1 MSAARDRIAR
11 AVNAYVSRRLQPLE
25 QDLASNRS
33 EIADLR
39 SEISALGTTN
49 RELLATVN
57 TLSRRRR
64 DSAPIRC
71 LFLVHYMEA
80 WDSIAD
86 VYAEM
91 DAADDFA
98 PLVASIPRRLV
109 HAPDFGGEQFTHERL
124 DALGVPHIRLN
135 GPDSFRDL
143 QTVKHLDPHLILRQ
157 SQWDAD
163 VPPAFATEH
172 LAFARLALIP
182 YETMSL
188 IEAAP
193 PPPGVADWLSD
204 TPYHRSS
211 WAVFCANEYVRE
223 FAARTS
229 PVTQGEQF
237 IVTGHPKP
245 DRIRRTMRATAPK
258 QRPFTVTWSAHHSLD
273 DEWSRFGMFHLVHDD
288 MLTWAEERPE
298 WSFVFSPHP
307 SLSTRLD
314 AAAPPLTPKAVAGFR
329 ERWDALPNTST
340 FTAAGYGSLFAHSD
354 LMVTDGLSMLLEYQL
369 ANKPVVHLKRPD
381 HRPFSTM
388 GRIAQKGFHS
398 VGSVAEARVKADGFA
413 AGQPDPLAQAQREVV
428 QELFGDHRPAKEI
441 VEHIRR
447 NW

>member
-39 SEISALGTTN
+39 SEIGALGTTN

-109 HAPDFGGEQFTHERL
+109 HAPDFGGEQFTHEGLEAL
-124 DALGVPHIRLN
+124 DVPHIRLN

-157 SQWDAD
+157 SQWDSD

-172 LAFARLALIP
+172 LGFARLALIP

-211 WAVFCANEYVRE
+211 WAVFCANEHVRQS
-223 FAARTS
+223 AARTS
-229 PVTQGEQF
+229 PVQ
-237 IVTGHPKP
+237 IK
-245 DRIRRTMRATAPK
+245 RA
-258 QRPFTVTWSAHHSLD
+258 
-273 DEWSRFGMFHLVHDD
+273 
-288 MLTWAEERPE
+288 
-298 WSFVFSPHP
+298 
-307 SLSTRLD
+307 
-314 AAAPPLTPKAVAGFR
+314 
-329 ERWDALPNTST
+329 
-340 FTAAGYGSLFAHSD
+340 
-354 LMVTDGLSMLLEYQL
+354 
-369 ANKPVVHLKRPD
+369 
-381 HRPFSTM
+381 
-388 GRIAQKGFHS
+388 
-398 VGSVAEARVKADGFA
+398 VG
-413 AGQPDPLAQAQREVV
+413 
-428 QELFGDHRPAKEI
+428 
-441 VEHIRR
+441 
-447 NW
+447 

>member
-11 AVNAYVSRRLQPLE
+11 AINAYVNRRLHPLE
-25 QDLASNRS
+25 RDLASTRC
-33 EIADLR
+33 ELADLR
-39 SEISALGTTN
+39 CEVSALGVTN
-49 RELLATVN
+49 RELLATV
-57 TLSRRRR
+57 
-64 DSAPIRC
+64 I
-71 LFLVHYMEA
+71 
-80 WDSIAD
+80 
-86 VYAEM
+86 
-91 DAADDFA
+91 
-98 PLVASIPRRLV
+98 
-109 HAPDFGGEQFTHERL
+109 
-124 DALGVPHIRLN
+124 
-135 GPDSFRDL
+135 
-143 QTVKHLDPHLILRQ
+143 
-157 SQWDAD
+157 
-163 VPPAFATEH
+163 
-172 LAFARLALIP
+172 
-182 YETMSL
+182 
-188 IEAAP
+188 
-193 PPPGVADWLSD
+193 
-204 TPYHRSS
+204 
-211 WAVFCANEYVRE
+211 
-223 FAARTS
+223 
-229 PVTQGEQF
+229 
-237 IVTGHPKP
+237 
-245 DRIRRTMRATAPK
+245 
-258 QRPFTVTWSAHHSLD
+258 HSLD

-314 AAAPPLTPKAVAGFR
+314 AAAPPLTPEAVAGFR
-329 ERWDALPNTST
+329 ERWDALPNTTT